1 MDVPEYHLKLRVV
14 LAIEIRHHLLIRSL
28 FGDQDAVVFD
38 GILHL
43 LACPAQPLPHFSPE
57 QIFAIMIPPN
67 SLKQPERLRHTGLDK
82 GCHCFGRWLVGKPA
96 GQHVSPSLQLELTD
110 LFAHPT

>member
-57 QIFAIMIPPN
+57 QKFAMMI
-67 SLKQPERLRHTGLDK
+67 SLKNLK
-82 GCHCFGRWLVGKPA
+82 
-96 GQHVSPSLQLELTD
+96 
-110 LFAHPT
+110 